1 MKRNRKLYCTYV
13 LYRFDVFIIKNFFM
27 QKGNNLLILSL
38 TKKKIPEKTSLISNS
53 VLYKILNIQE
63 KGTFLGIP
71 GPP

>member
-1 MKRNRKLYCTYV
+1 
-13 LYRFDVFIIKNFFM
+13 M